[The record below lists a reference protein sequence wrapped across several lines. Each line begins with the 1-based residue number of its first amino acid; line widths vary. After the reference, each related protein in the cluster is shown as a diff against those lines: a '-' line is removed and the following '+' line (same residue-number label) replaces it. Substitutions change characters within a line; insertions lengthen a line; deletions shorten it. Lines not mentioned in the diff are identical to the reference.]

1 MLANALIFLVKT
13 VFGLFTIAL
22 LLRFYMQWARAAYRN
37 PLSEF
42 VSALTDFLVRPAR
55 RVIPGL
61 WGLDLSTLV
70 AAWLVQFAELL
81 VVLQIS
87 GTQPGAAAGSIVA
100 GLALLAVVMIAK
112 LGLYIVIAVVVCQV
126 VVSWVNPYTPI
137 APLLNSMTRPFLRPF
152 QRVIPPI
159 ANVDLSPLVLIILC
173 QLLLILPIAYLE
185 LSISQLFR

>member
-173 QLLLILPIAYLE
+173 QLLLMLPIAYLE

>member
-1 MLANALIFLVKT
+1 MLANALIFLIKT
-13 VFGLFTIAL
+13 VFGLFTVAL
-22 LLRFYMQWARAAYRN
+22 LLRFYIQWARAAYRN

-42 VSALTDFLVRPAR
+42 LGALTDFIVRPAR

-70 AAWLVQFAELL
+70 TAWLVQFIELAL
-81 VVLQIS
+81 VLQFS
-87 GTQPGAAAGSIVA
+87 GAPMGAATGNIIA
-100 GLALLAVVMIAK
+100 GLALLALVMIAK

-152 QRVIPPI
+152 QRLIPPI
-159 ANVDLSPLVLIILC
+159 ANVDLSPLVLIIIC
-173 QLLLILPIAYLE
+173 QLLLMLPIAYLE
-185 LSISQLFR
+185 LTISRLFR

>member
-1 MLANALIFLVKT
+1 MLENALIFLVKT

-22 LLRFYMQWARAAYRN
+22 LLRFYIQWARAAYRN

-42 VSALTDFLVRPAR
+42 LGALTDFIVRPAR

-70 AAWLVQFAELL
+70 TAWLVQFIELAL
-81 VVLQIS
+81 VLQIS
-87 GTQPGAAAGSIVA
+87 GGPMVATMGSVIA
-100 GLALLAVVMIAK
+100 GLALLALVMIAK

-152 QRVIPPI
+152 QRLIPPI
-159 ANVDLSPLVLIILC
+159 ANVDLSPLVLIIIC
-173 QLLLILPIAYLE
+173 QLLLMLPISYLE
-185 LSISQLFR
+185 LAISRLFR